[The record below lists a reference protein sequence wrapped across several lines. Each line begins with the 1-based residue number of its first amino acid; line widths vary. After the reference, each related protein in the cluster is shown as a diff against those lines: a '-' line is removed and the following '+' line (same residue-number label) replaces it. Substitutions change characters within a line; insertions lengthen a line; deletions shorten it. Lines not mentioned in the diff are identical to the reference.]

1 MNLVRKKTIASFFF
15 LAFWMRTSKCVCLTT
30 YGCSSLVF
38 AWTTI
43 RPIVIFIFA
52 AFRRIIIY
60 SFFFIILVALLYY
73 FAWIST
79 LVERLSRAD
88 GFMQRPSGIRFS
100 WLLIRLKWYAAFCF
114 SKCICH
120 IRDHCIRNFG
130 VVNGWNNASD
140 YFFFFLQTDN
150 CNNDVKNQLILP
162 CVFCLFVWFLF
173 YRRYLLPCFPS
184 DSMPPFF
191 SPVHPSL

>member
-140 YFFFFLQTDN
+140 YFFFFFCKLTTAIMMWKTSWFYLV
-150 CNNDVKNQLILP
+150 CFVCFRFLP
-162 CVFCLFVWFLF
+162 FETQ
-173 YRRYLLPCFPS
+173 YSKKR
-184 DSMPPFF
+184 
-191 SPVHPSL
+191 